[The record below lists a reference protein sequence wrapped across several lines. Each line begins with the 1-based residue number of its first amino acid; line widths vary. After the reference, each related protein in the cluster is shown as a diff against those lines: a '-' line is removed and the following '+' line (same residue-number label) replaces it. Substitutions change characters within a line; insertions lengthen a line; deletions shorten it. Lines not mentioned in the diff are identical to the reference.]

1 MLALRQT
8 SGEMKYSPETD
19 VLAGGEVLV
28 VMGEVSN
35 LWKAREAAGE
45 PLPETEVEA

>member
-1 MLALRQT
+1 MR
-8 SGEMKYSPETD
+8 YSPETD
-19 VLAGGEVLV
+19 VLGAGDVLV

-45 PLPETEVEA
+45 PPPELAA